1 MMLIVVNGN
10 ILLMLLWPAGWNDGV
25 ESLKESHAVGL
36 AFLPL
41 NVPALVPGHVG
52 RGLDH
57 VVTVPPG
64 DGHEGNSGGFEAD
77 L

>member
-1 MMLIVVNGN
+1 MILIVVNGN

-25 ESLKESHAVGL
+25 ESLKESLAVGL

-41 NVPALVPGHVG
+41 NVPALVPAHVG

-64 DGHEGNSGGFEAD
+64 DGHEGNSGGVEAD